1 MNGVNLIP
9 AKRRE
14 AKAQKVRLRKWTLTL
29 AVYLVVLLAGYFL
42 LDRYA
47 LGNTQALRSQ
57 SKKAI
62 TELGRSRQLTGALIQ
77 ELGQTGK
84 KLQTAQEISGQP
96 DWGTMLA
103 ILAQNTTEN
112 LVLNSCRMDRVQ
124 PVDNVPKAGETKTG
138 AGDLPVVLELGGFA
152 KAQSDVSGYVLR
164 LEKLGLFEK
173 VKLVKTNRE
182 LYLSQEAVSFQLQ
195 CTLQGCGGT
204 KP

>member
-29 AVYLVVLLAGYFL
+29 AAYLVVLLAGYFL

-62 TELGRSRQLTGALIQ
+62 TELGRSRQLTQALNH

-112 LVLNSCRMDRVQ
+112 LVLNSCRMDRAQ
-124 PVDNVPKAGETKTG
+124 PVDNAPKAGDAKTG
-138 AGDLPVVLELGGFA
+138 PVELPVVLELGGFA

-182 LYLSQEAVSFQLQ
+182 LYLNQEAVSFQLQ
-195 CTLQGCGGT
+195 CTLQGTGGS